1 MTLRVLSG
9 FAVVALAVSSLSVPA
24 ALAKPMSGASA
35 VKMIDTDN
43 DGTVDMKEVEAVAS
57 ATFDR
62 LEKDADGTLD
72 ARELKGRLSA
82 AGVKQADPDSD
93 GTLDKKE
100 YLAAV
105 AERFKLADPD
115 SDGTLDAKELNSKAG
130 KALLALIK

>member
-1 MTLRVLSG
+1 MTLRVSSS
-9 FAVVALAVSSLSVPA
+9 FAALALALSCLSAPA
-24 ALAKPMSGASA
+24 VLAKPMSGAGA

-43 DGTVDMKEVEAVAS
+43 DGTIDMKEVEAIAS

-72 ARELKGRLSA
+72 AKELKGRLSK
-82 AGVKQADPDSD
+82 AGVKQADPDND
-93 GTLDKKE
+93 GTIDKKE

-105 AERFKLADPD
+105 AERFKAADPD
-115 SDGTLDAKELNSKAG
+115 NDGTLDAKELKSPAG

>member
-1 MTLRVLSG
+1 MTLRVLST
-9 FAVVALAVSSLSVPA
+9 FAAVALAATAFSAPA
-24 ALAKPMSGASA
+24 ALAKPAGGAA
-35 VKMIDTDN
+35 ADKRIDTQH
-43 DGTVDMKEVEAVAS
+43 DGTVDMKEIEAVAS

-72 ARELKGRLSA
+72 AKELKGRLSK
-82 AGVKQADPDSD
+82 AGVTQADPDND

-105 AERFKLADPD
+105 AERFKAADPD
-115 SDGTLDAKELNSKAG
+115 GDGTLDAKELNSKAG

>member
-1 MTLRVLSG
+1 MTLRFISG
-9 FAVVALAVSSLSVPA
+9 FAAVAFAVSGLSVPA
-24 ALAKPMSGASA
+24 ALAKPVSGAGA

-43 DGTVDMKEVEAVAS
+43 DGTVDLKEVEAVAS

-72 ARELKGRLSA
+72 AKELKGRLSK
-82 AGVKQADPDSD
+82 AGLKQADPDND
-93 GTLDKKE
+93 GTIDKNE

-105 AERFKLADPD
+105 ADRFKAADPD
-115 SDGTLDAKELNSKAG
+115 GDGTLDAKELNSKAG

>member
-1 MTLRVLSG
+1 MTLRFISG
-9 FAVVALAVSSLSVPA
+9 FAAVTLAVCGLSVPA
-24 ALAKPMSGASA
+24 ALAKPASGTSA

-43 DGTVDMKEVEAVAS
+43 DGTVDLKEVEAVAS

-72 ARELKGRLSA
+72 TRELKGRLSQ

-105 AERFKLADPD
+105 GERFKLADPD
-115 SDGTLDAKELNSKAG
+115 GDGTLDAKELNSKAG
-130 KALLALIK
+130 KSLLALIK

>member
-1 MTLRVLSG
+1 MSLRV
-9 FAVVALAVSSLSVPA
+9 SSAFA
-24 ALAKPMSGASA
+24 ALALAASVTVAPTAFAKPTSGASA

-43 DGTVDMKEVEAVAS
+43 DSTVDMKEIEAVAS

-72 ARELKGRLSA
+72 AKELKGRLSK
-82 AGVKQADPDSD
+82 AGVRQADPDND

-105 AERFKLADPD
+105 AERFKAADPD
-115 SDGTLDAKELNSKAG
+115 NDGTLDAKELNSKAG